1 MKELTPLR
9 EEAEKLNGVVAAKNK
24 EVVELKSQLFEA
36 QKLQHDLQLLQ
47 QENSGLKETVK
58 KRYREVNEANDR
70 VY

>member
-1 MKELTPLR
+1 M
-9 EEAEKLNGVVAAKNK
+9 
-24 EVVELKSQLFEA
+24 ELKSQLFEA